1 MYKRQGGMN
10 MWKEIG
16 DFIGANWIN
25 ILLVVVGASAF
36 FIYWIQ
42 ERRKVSEAAS
52 LIVMQVEDL
61 QKRIRVIGSYI
72 SEGILDDTA
81 FYESQILFKTD
92 YWNQYKH
99 YFIRKLDS
107 FSFNTFDEFYNCS
120 TEILEQQ
127 ELMKNLQKNF
137 FFYTQQTLMQME
149 EIAVTQSLNLSSIN
163 SINVSEAVK
172 GLIATIPEGMSNE
185 QRQAV
190 ENILKQFI
198 TAKQNR
204 DYDKFWSIYNKEK
217 QDIIMTINRGAID
230 KYIPMQ
236 IRISIE
242 NALKKL
248 NSVSI
253 IGCEGYTKM
262 KKIAR
267 RKI

>member
-1 MYKRQGGMN
+1 

-16 DFIGANWIN
+16 DFIVTNWLN

-36 FIYWIQ
+36 FIYWAQ

-52 LIVMQVEDL
+52 LIIMQVEDL
-61 QKRIRVIGSYI
+61 QKRIREIGSYI
-72 SEGILDDTA
+72 TEGILNDTA
-81 FYESQILFKTD
+81 FYESQMLFKTD

-107 FSFNTFDEFYNCS
+107 FSFNTFDEFYNCA

-149 EIAVTQSLNLSSIN
+149 GNAVLQSLNLCSQN
-163 SINVSEAVK
+163 PADVSEAVK
-172 GLIATIPEGMSNE
+172 GLVATIPDGMNGE
-185 QRQAV
+185 QKQAV
-190 ENILKQFI
+190 ENMLKNFS
-198 TAKQNR
+198 TANQNR
-204 DYDKFWSIYNKEK
+204 NYDQFWSIYNKEK
-217 QDIIMTINRGAID
+217 QDIIMAVNRGALD
-230 KYIPMQ
+230 RYTPMQ

-248 NSVSI
+248 NSISV

-262 KKIAR
+262 KKIAG

>member
-1 MYKRQGGMN
+1 
-10 MWKEIG
+10 MWREIG
-16 DFIGANWIN
+16 GFISINWLN

-36 FIYWIQ
+36 FIYWVQ

-61 QKRIRVIGSYI
+61 QKRIREIGSYV
-72 SEGILDDTA
+72 SEGILNDTA

-107 FSFNTFDEFYNCS
+107 FSFNTFDEFYNCA
-120 TEILEQQ
+120 TEIFEQQ
-127 ELMKNLQKNF
+127 ELMKNLQ
-137 FFYTQQTLMQME
+137 ME
-149 EIAVTQSLNLSSIN
+149 GNAILHALNSSIPN
-163 SINVSEAVK
+163 SDDVNNAVE
-172 GLIATIPEGMSNE
+172 GLVAVIPEGMNGE
-185 QRQAV
+185 QKQAL
-190 ENILKQFI
+190 ENMLKQSN
-198 TAKQNR
+198 TTNQNR
-204 DYDKFWSIYNKEK
+204 NYEKFWNLYNKEK
-217 QDIIMTINRGAID
+217 QDIIMAVNRGALD
-230 KYIPMQ
+230 RYTPMQ

-248 NSVSI
+248 NSISV

-262 KKIAR
+262 KKIEG

>member
-1 MYKRQGGMN
+1 MKQHYQ
-10 MWKEIG
+10 I
-16 DFIGANWIN
+16 
-25 ILLVVVGASAF
+25 VVGASAF
-36 FIYWIQ
+36 YIYWAQ

-61 QKRIRVIGSYI
+61 QKRIREIGSYI
-72 SEGILDDTA
+72 SEGNLNDTA

-107 FSFNTFDEFYNCS
+107 FSFNTLDEFYNCAA
-120 TEILEQQ
+120 EILEQQ

-137 FFYTQQTLMQME
+137 FFYTQQTIMQME
-149 EIAVTQSLNLSSIN
+149 ENAILQALNSCSQN
-163 SINVSEAVK
+163 PVDANEVVK
-172 GLIATIPEGMSNE
+172 GLVARYTP
-185 QRQAV
+185 V
-190 ENILKQFI
+190 
-198 TAKQNR
+198 
-204 DYDKFWSIYNKEK
+204 
-217 QDIIMTINRGAID
+217 
-230 KYIPMQ
+230 Q

-248 NSVSI
+248 NAISI

-262 KKIAR
+262 KKISR

>member
-1 MYKRQGGMN
+1 

-16 DFIGANWIN
+16 DFIVTNWLN

-36 FIYWIQ
+36 FIYWAQ

-61 QKRIRVIGSYI
+61 QKRIREIGSYI
-72 SEGILDDTA
+72 TEGILNDTA
-81 FYESQILFKTD
+81 FYESQMLYKTD

-107 FSFNTFDEFYNCS
+107 FKFYNCA

-149 EIAVTQSLNLSSIN
+149 GIAVLQVLNSCSQN
-163 SINVSEAVK
+163 PAGVNEAVK
-172 GLIATIPEGMSNE
+172 GLLATIPDGMNGE
-185 QRQAV
+185 QKQAV
-190 ENILKQFI
+190 ENMLKNFS
-198 TAKQNR
+198 TANQNR
-204 DYDKFWSIYNKEK
+204 NYDQFLSIYNKEK
-217 QDIIMTINRGAID
+217 QDIIMAVNRGALD
-230 KYIPMQ
+230 RYIPIQ

-248 NSVSI
+248 NSISV

-262 KKIAR
+262 KKIAG

>member
-1 MYKRQGGMN
+1 
-10 MWKEIG
+10 MWGDIG
-16 DFIGANWIN
+16 EFIMENWID
-25 ILLVVVGASAF
+25 ILLVIVGASAF
-36 FIYWIQ
+36 FIYWAQ

-52 LIVMQVEDL
+52 LIVMQIEDL
-61 QKRIRVIGSYI
+61 QKRIRETSSYI
-72 SEGILDDTA
+72 SEGALNDTA

-107 FSFNTFDEFYNCS
+107 FSFSTLDEFYNCA

-137 FFYTQQTLMQME
+137 FFCTQQTVMQME
-149 EIAVTQSLNLSSIN
+149 GNAILQDLNSCGQN
-163 SINVSEAVK
+163 PDNVNEAVK
-172 GLIATIPEGMSNE
+172 GLVATIPESMNGE
-185 QRQAV
+185 QKQEV
-190 ENILKQFI
+190 ENMLKQFGFVN
-198 TAKQNR
+198 QNR
-204 DYDKFWSIYNKEK
+204 NFDQFWSFYSKDK
-217 QDIIMTINRGAID
+217 QDIIMAVNRGAFD
-230 KYIPMQ
+230 RYIPTQ

-248 NSVSI
+248 NAIPV